1 MTPTKEELQK
11 YAKEAREVAQK
22 MLRLSIDLEDAAKGR
37 ISATDCDISGVFAA
51 ASFVREYAPIIER
64 F

>member
-1 MTPTKEELQK
+1 
-11 YAKEAREVAQK
+11 VA
-22 MLRLSIDLEDAAKGR
+22 LRALLRTRWVSVDLEDAAKGR

-51 ASFVREYAPIIER
+51 ASFVREYALIIER